1 MANPSGRWPPPA
13 MVFVGRRV
21 PATDFFPFLPQ
32 YAPQEAVAQRREV
45 VRRFFTTPDASEAA
59 AIAASLSARYLFLLD
74 GESVA
79 FPAQSRLRL
88 VAEGPGARLYLIAP
102 TPSGP

>member
-1 MANPSGRWPPPA
+1 

-32 YAPQEAVAQRREV
+32 YAPPEAVAQRREA
-45 VRRFFTTPDASEAA
+45 VRRFFATPDAGEAA

-74 GESVA
+74 GDSVA
-79 FPAQSRLRL
+79 FPAAPRLRL
-88 VAEGPGARLYLIAP
+88 VAQRPGARVYLIAP
-102 TPSGP
+102 APSGP